1 MLNACAGLTP
11 NTSKRLFC
19 LVLAHLSILCLPQG
33 NSPAV
38 GVFVFFVFSPPSTA
52 EKKSSA
58 AQDSRS
64 YLQVRER
71 HLKNNHPFSSVGYP
85 PFPQGP
91 LGTKGVEGWGGRTT
105 LAHQEE
111 VDLLKTVI
119 PLPRLPPRQPP
130 QARPCHLQR
139 CRGSI
144 PFPRVTL
151 DALENL
157 HRPHCFSGRACLP
170 HSSPIWVPD

>member
-1 MLNACAGLTP
+1 MLKQKESCLFMLNACAGLTP

-19 LVLAHLSILCLPQG
+19 LALAPLSILCLPQG

-38 GVFVFFVFSPPSTA
+38 GVFLFFPPSTA

-91 LGTKGVEGWGGRTT
+91 LGTKGGENDFGSSGRSGSFKNSHSVAASSPPPTT
-105 LAHQEE
+105 PSP
-111 VDLLKTVI
+111 
-119 PLPRLPPRQPP
+119 PLPSPEMQRLDSVP
-130 QARPCHLQR
+130 
-139 CRGSI
+139 
-144 PFPRVTL
+144 
-151 DALENL
+151 
-157 HRPHCFSGRACLP
+157 
-170 HSSPIWVPD
+170 SSDS